1 MTNTVTVPTGDKNDI
16 DAAVIAPAPAK
27 NPHTEALTA
36 ENSPP
41 QVCLELLLA
50 HCPDIILLL
59 DTEHRIALCTTA
71 FLRAINADSPEAVK
85 NRHYRDCCLP
95 YLGAGALAR
104 LDAAFDAVA
113 NTNKKVQVAVSA
125 KFFGAEEKRNYCV
138 EISGLGGT
146 ASSAMG
152 FTDGGLAVFHDHTEI
167 LREKHHAETA
177 NRAKSDFLATMSHE
191 IRTPMNAIIGMSE
204 MLGRS
209 SLDEKQARY
218 VADIKLSSKSLL
230 SIINDILDFSKIEAG
245 KMEMITA
252 NYNLHSLLDNLL
264 SMFAPLFDAKGL
276 AFTIH
281 RSPDLPPA
289 LQGDENR
296 LRQILVNLLSNALK
310 YTEEGS
316 SSLHVSLEAG
326 NLLRFCI
333 ADTGIGLRKE
343 ELSRLF
349 KPFEQLDLKKNRNV
363 VGTGLGLAICHN
375 LCKLMGGKLTVESV
389 YGEGSL
395 FTVSLPCILACQTL
409 VEEIMAVEE
418 FTAAESCILVV
429 DDLDINLAVVQAMLG
444 LYGIVPDRARNG
456 VEALQLASRKKYH
469 IIFMDHM
476 MPVMDGMEATK
487 LLREGTTP
495 NAKTIIIALTA
506 NAISGMENSFLSN
519 GFNAF
524 LAKPL
529 DVTALNKCLRKWLP
543 KHLVTLTPK

>member
-1 MTNTVTVPTGDKNDI
+1 MTDTVTEPTNETNDI
-16 DAAVIAPAPAK
+16 DAAVIAPAKA
-27 NPHTEALTA
+27 PHPETLTA
-36 ENSPP
+36 ENTPR
-41 QVCLELLLA
+41 QACLELLLT

-71 FLRAINADSPEAVK
+71 FLRAINADSPDAVK
-85 NRHYRDCCLP
+85 NRHYRKCCSP
-95 YLGAGALAR
+95 YLGAGSLER
-104 LDAAFDAVA
+104 LDAALDAVA
-113 NTNKKVQVAVSA
+113 NTNQTVQVTVSA
-125 KFFGAEEKRNYCV
+125 RFFGAEEMRSYLV
-138 EISGLGGT
+138 EVSGLGD
-146 ASSAMG
+146 
-152 FTDGGLAVFHDHTEI
+152 TDSMTKGRAAGGLAVFHDHTDI
-167 LREKHHAETA
+167 VREKQIAEAA

-209 SLDEKQARY
+209 SLDEKQAQY
-218 VADIKLSSKSLL
+218 VADIKQSSRSLL
-230 SIINDILDFSKIEAG
+230 SIINDILDISKIEAG

-252 NYNLHSLLDNLL
+252 NFNLHSLLDNLL

-281 RSPDLPPA
+281 RSPDLPSA

-296 LRQILVNLLSNALK
+296 LRQVLVNLLSNALK
-310 YTEEGS
+310 YTQEGS
-316 SSLHVSLEAG
+316 STLHVSLETG
-326 NLLRFCI
+326 DLLCFCI

-395 FTVSLPCILACQTL
+395 FTVTLPCILACQTL
-409 VEEIMAVEE
+409 VEEIVVVDE
-418 FTAAESCILVV
+418 FIAPESHILVV

-444 LYGIVPDRARNG
+444 LYEIVPDRARNG

-487 LLREGTTP
+487 LLREGSTP

-506 NAISGMENSFLSN
+506 NALNGMENSFLSN

-543 KHLVTLTPK
+543 KHLITLTPK